1 MRPEGQDRFQG
12 SCSAQEPTPTPTRR
26 IGGEPEPGNVAGRQY
41 FHPMSFASLGQPA
54 VGPLID
60 RFGQA
65 SEVTLIVGAGASMEA
80 ELPSWRALITRLL
93 KRVAEEHA
101 GLTTPAAEQEWIRQ
115 TLAQDDLLAA
125 GAIVQVMAKDELDV
139 LLPEELYGPDGP
151 NAYEPGPIAQ
161 QVAYLRECFGE
172 RLVMLT
178 TNYDDLLERALA
190 NRGVLKR
197 NIKSYVRR
205 RGHDALPAGA
215 VPVTHLHGFA
225 GRTGQPKRLVLT
237 EEHYHRMQTGTSW
250 QEALVTERLRESLCL
265 FIGTSL
271 ADPNLIR
278 YLYGYEQA
286 GRQHAVVF
294 IRQGD
299 LEGAP
304 GEVRVAREEAVA
316 RRWERQGVEAIFV
329 DHFADAA
336 QILYEIGL
344 RRHDGSDY
352 EPVGDRA
359 SRVIRG
365 VKEIVFKSAAP
376 EAEFGER
383 QILLSGWLRKNLY
396 DLLRSAMR
404 GADPPRDERLALAL
418 WLLGEDGRT
427 ITGWAHS
434 DRAHQDP
441 LTVEAVPIISASEW
455 VAVRAV
461 CQGVQVQLDRN
472 SPISRW
478 RFVRGLPLVFAEP
491 TRLPIGCVTISSTK
505 PGEESILTRLPA
517 QDRAELHRGLL
528 ESIYEVF
535 APIPDE
541 LTYTIA

>member
-1 MRPEGQDRFQG
+1 
-12 SCSAQEPTPTPTRR
+12 
-26 IGGEPEPGNVAGRQY
+26 
-41 FHPMSFASLGQPA
+41 MSFASLGQPA
-54 VGPLID
+54 IGPLID
-60 RFGQA
+60 RFGRA
-65 SEVTLIVGAGASMEA
+65 SDVTLVVGAGASMEA

-93 KRVAEEHA
+93 RRVADEHT
-101 GLTTPAAEQEWIRQ
+101 GLKTPEAEQEWVRQ
-115 TLAQDDLLAA
+115 TLDQDDLLAA
-125 GAIVQVMAKDELDV
+125 GAVVQVMAKDDLDV
-139 LLPEELYGPDGP
+139 LLPQELYGLEG
-151 NAYEPGPIAQ
+151 ASGYEPGPIAQ

-172 RLVMLT
+172 RLVMVT

-190 NRGVLKR
+190 NRGFLKK

-225 GRTGQPKRLVLT
+225 GRTGNPKRLVLT

-250 QEALVTERLRESLCL
+250 QEALVTDRLRESLCL

-278 YLYGYEQA
+278 YLYGYEKA

-294 IRQGD
+294 VRQGE

-304 GEVRVAREEAVA
+304 DEVRLAREEAVA
-316 RRWERQGVEAIFV
+316 KRWQRQGVEAIFV

-336 QILYEIGL
+336 QILSEIGL
-344 RRHDGSDY
+344 RRQRGADY
-352 EPVGDRA
+352 EPISDRA
-359 SRVIRG
+359 ARVISG
-365 VKEIVFKSAAP
+365 VKEIVFKSDAS

-383 QILLSGWLRKNLY
+383 QIVLSRWLRQNLY

-404 GADPPRDERLALAL
+404 GADPPADERLALAL
-418 WLLGEDGRT
+418 WLLGEDGKT

-441 LTVEAVPIISASEW
+441 LTVEAVPIASASEW

-461 CQGVQVQLDRN
+461 CHGVQVQLDRS
-472 SPISRW
+472 SPTSRW
-478 RFVRGLPLVFAEP
+478 RFVRGLPLIFTEP
-491 TRLPIGCVTISSTK
+491 TRLPLGCVTISSTQ
-505 PGEESILTRLPA
+505 PGHHSILTRLPDN
-517 QDRAELHRGLL
+517 DRAALHRGLL
-528 ESIYEVF
+528 ESIYDVF

-541 LTYTIA
+541 LTYTMS